1 MAKRYYWLKLSED
14 FFSETCIKA
23 LRRLPSGDSLVIVY
37 LKMQLKSLKTEG
49 LLKYCGLLPDSTAEL
64 AMALLTWT
72 ISSEESAI
80 SSWVLMPRQERNAH
94 LT

>member
-14 FFSETCIKA
+14 FFGETCVKA

-49 LLKYCGLLPDSTAEL
+49 LLPDSIEEL
-64 AMALLTWT
+64 STVLNEDENIVRLTIEALTRFKM
-72 ISSEESAI
+72 I
-80 SSWVLMPRQERNAH
+80 ERNGNGT
-94 LT
+94 LYIP